1 MVVITEKD
9 REHLN
14 HLNLLYHLR
23 KFTNRIHVQ
32 EFLKFWSDDMMVNFI
47 MVFLARLLIKNTMHL
62 WDQHFEESIL
72 TLFCHVPT
80 A

>member
-1 MVVITEKD
+1 
-9 REHLN
+9 
-14 HLNLLYHLR
+14 
-23 KFTNRIHVQ
+23 
-32 EFLKFWSDDMMVNFI
+32 MMVNFI

-72 TLFCHVPT
+72 TLFCYVLT